1 MKKVIMLLALA
12 LALPA
17 VLLAAPRKVPTAA
30 LKALKVTRGKP
41 ISTGVVF
48 MDGKYIPPPYVVERY
63 GTAIRINKI
72 QVTGPL
78 IAWEEFLKTQPG
90 AKVTTSTTEMPAEAV
105 PEEEAEE
112 EEEDSMDDYLDD
124 DDPLAA
130 LFDDE
135 PAPAKKAAKP
145 AKKAAKRK
153 PAGPKQVTT
162 TKVEFN
168 GTFEMNAA
176 STKLVD
182 GINRRRTAI
191 DQKLRN
197 DGFYFFG
204 SNYNGANGDANI
216 AAKMLAALPDAM
228 RSAGSAQELHAAC
241 REKGLVFLSERV
253 CRDLYANRTD
263 YVKLID
269 RRKKMEEAAQY
280 NSLIKGR

>member
-1 MKKVIMLLALA
+1 MKKAIVLLALA
-12 LALPA
+12 LAVPVGL
-17 VLLAAPRKVPTAA
+17 VAAPRKVPTAA

-41 ISTGVVF
+41 ITTGIVF

-78 IAWEEFLKTQPG
+78 IAWDEFLKTQPG
-90 AKVTTSTTEMPAEAV
+90 AKVVTSTSEIPGEAA
-105 PEEEAEE
+105 PEE
-112 EEEDSMDDYLDD
+112 EEEEEEEAADDYIDD

-135 PAPAKKAAKP
+135 PAPAKKASKP

-153 PAGPKQVTT
+153 PAGPRQVTT

-176 STKLVD
+176 STKLVER
-182 GINRRRTAI
+182 INQRRTAI
-191 DQKLRN
+191 DQRLRN

-204 SNYNGANGDANI
+204 STYNGANGDANI

-228 RSAGSAQELHAAC
+228 RSAGSPQELEAAC
-241 REKGLVFLSERV
+241 REKGLVFLGEKA
-253 CRDLYANRTD
+253 CRDLYNNRTD

-280 NSLIKGR
+280 KSLIKGR